1 MLILSP
7 SILSANFANLGQ
19 DVARAAQAGA
29 EYIHIDVMDGQF
41 VPNISFGMPVIQAIR
56 PVTDKVFDV
65 HLMIDEP
72 VRSLR
77 VRGCGSGYDHGPRRS
92 LQTSPPDDS
101 GH

>member
-1 MLILSP
+1 MMLILSP

-19 DVARAAQAGA
+19 DVVRTAQAGA

-56 PVTDKVFDV
+56 PMTDKVFDV

-72 VRSLR
+72 VRFIKEFADAGADVITTLLPDGCDDY
-77 VRGCGSGYDHGPRRS
+77 RGNR
-92 LQTSPPDDS
+92 
-101 GH
+101 